1 MVCVARLAVTQTVEV
16 AYSFFMRDTKLFSF
30 LATPLRLAICLIFL
44 SAEAYAEPLVQIQ
57 ELPASDRVNVTVGSN
72 TSPSPPHEFT
82 FARLTY
88 SGGFEWPRWR
98 ADWPD
103 AEYHF
108 SKGLQRLSRVDAN
121 SEGMLVNLRSDE
133 LFDYPWLYAVEVGH
147 MNLSPAEQ
155 DRLREYLLRGGF
167 LMVDDFHGSYEWS
180 HFASLMKLVFPN
192 RKMVKL
198 TQSAETF
205 QLVYAIDSLIQI
217 PGIRAVMSGRT
228 WEKGGTKP
236 QWLGILDDKG
246 RIMVAV
252 NFNQDLGDAW
262 EHADDAQYPERFT
275 GLAYRMGVNYVI
287 YSMTH

>member
-1 MVCVARLAVTQTVEV
+1 
-16 AYSFFMRDTKLFSF
+16 MRETTLVSF
-30 LATPLRLAICLIFL
+30 LAAQISLAL
-44 SAEAYAEPLVQIQ
+44 SLVLLSVTLFAEPLVQIQ
-57 ELPASDRVNVTVGSN
+57 ELPVNNRSDVNFGATVVR
-72 TSPSPPHEFT
+72 SPAHEFN

-103 AEYHF
+103 AEFHF
-108 SKGLQRLSRVDAN
+108 SKGLQRLSRVDTS
-121 SEGMLVNLRSDE
+121 SEGVLVNLETDK

-147 MNLSPAEQ
+147 MNLSPVEQ

-167 LMVDDFHGSYEWS
+167 LMVDDFHGSYEWR
-180 HFASLMKLVFPN
+180 HFESLMQSVFPN

-198 TQSAETF
+198 AQSAEPF

-236 QWLGILDDKG
+236 LWLGIMDDRG
-246 RIMVAV
+246 RVMVAV

-262 EHADDAQYPERFT
+262 EHADDARYPERFT

>member
-1 MVCVARLAVTQTVEV
+1 MAVPQAVDL
-16 AYSFFMRDTKLFSF
+16 AYSFCMRESYLSIV
-30 LATPLRLAICLIFL
+30 LAFPLRFALGCLLL
-44 SAEAYAEPLVQIQ
+44 SSIAGASAEPLVQIQ
-57 ELPASDRVNVTVGSN
+57 ELPVSNRANVGGSVVL
-72 TSPSPPHEFT
+72 SPAHEFT

-108 SKGLQRLSRVDAN
+108 SQGLQRLSRVDTN
-121 SEGMLVNLRSDE
+121 SEGTLVNLKTDE
-133 LFDYPWLYAVEVGH
+133 LYDFPWLYAVEVGH
-147 MNLSPAEQ
+147 MYLSPAEQ

-167 LMVDDFHGSYEWS
+167 LMVDDFHGAHEWR
-180 HFASLMKLVFPN
+180 HFETLMKSIFPN
-192 RKMVKL
+192 RKMEKL
-198 TQSAETF
+198 EKSSEPF

-217 PGIRAVMSGRT
+217 PGIRAVMSGKT

-236 QWLGILDDKG
+236 LWLGITDDLG